1 LNASKLIKAANWIQT
16 SGNAGHL
23 EGITDTATPTPQR
36 AAPGLNPSGSAPVV
50 HHHPGSADQT
60 MLQTVPMQLRLAAQ
74 RSADALPMFWAGL
87 HPLSFFGS
95 HNSGGCF

>member
-36 AAPGLNPSGSAPVV
+36 AAPGLNPAGWALMAR
-50 HHHPGSADQT
+50 HRQRSADQT
-60 MLQTVPMQLRLAAQ
+60 MLQTVLMRLLLAAQ
-74 RSADALPMFWAGL
+74 RSADALPVFWAGL